1 MRTPGISP
9 IARDAM
15 AYVLAGGRGSRLME
29 LTARRAKPAVYFGG
43 KSRIVDFA
51 LSNAFNSGIRH
62 IAVATQYK
70 AHSLIRHLHRGWNF
84 MRPIRNESFD
94 ILPAS
99 QRISEELW
107 YLGTADAVYQNLDII
122 EGYDPKYL
130 VVLAGDHIYKMDYEL
145 MLQQHVEQNAEVTVG
160 CIEVPRAEATGFGV
174 MGVNEQDVIQAF
186 VEKPENPPPM
196 PGKPDAALAS
206 MGIYVFET
214 KFLLEEL
221 RRDAADPNSSHDFG
235 KDIIPYLVKYGK
247 AVAHSFS
254 RSCVRSEEEKGSYW
268 RDVGTVDAYWAANI
282 DLTAVVPELD
292 IYDQNWPIWTYNE
305 GTPPAK
311 FVHDE
316 DGRRGLAISSL
327 VSGACIVSGAALR
340 RTLLSTGSRVNS
352 FANVE
357 NAVILPRVDV
367 GRSARLKNVVI
378 DAEVKIPEGLVV
390 GEDPELDARR
400 FRRTERGVCLITQPM
415 IDRLAD
421 QPALHR
427 VPERGLTPIN
437 GVEEDAEED
446 RAINGLDPE
455 AAIEALE
462 DEAVTSG
469 LKA

>member
-1 MRTPGISP
+1 MRTSGISP

-43 KSRIVDFA
+43 KARIVDFA

-130 VVLAGDHIYKMDYEL
+130 VVLAGDHVYKMDYEL
-145 MLQQHVEQNAEVTVG
+145 MLQQHVKQNAEVTVG

-174 MGVNEQDVIQAF
+174 MGVNEQDVIQTF

-390 GEDPELDARR
+390 GEDPELDAKR

-421 QPALHR
+421 QPSLHR